1 MGKQEAMIKVNTHLK
16 KSVLNINNTH
26 SSNINR
32 SKNVW
37 WFNIPPKKFS
47 NDLHLLL
54 LKKTSFLWLKIN
66 AGLFS
71 NPDKIFKLRT
81 DINKIDLEISSEE
94 TNNYLVDIKS
104 GGTSYDFNVHLE
116 HEFS

>member
-1 MGKQEAMIKVNTHLK
+1 M
-16 KSVLNINNTH
+16 
-26 SSNINR
+26 
-32 SKNVW
+32 
-37 WFNIPPKKFS
+37 
-47 NDLHLLL
+47 HLLL
-54 LKKTSFLWLKIN
+54 FKKTSFLWLKIN

-94 TNNYLVDIKS
+94 KNNYLVDIKS

-116 HEFS
+116 HKFS